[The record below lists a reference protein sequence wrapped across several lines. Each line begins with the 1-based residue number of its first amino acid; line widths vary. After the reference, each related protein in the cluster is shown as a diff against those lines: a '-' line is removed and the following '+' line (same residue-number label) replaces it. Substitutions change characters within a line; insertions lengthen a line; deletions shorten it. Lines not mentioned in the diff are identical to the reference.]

1 MKITQHGSR
10 NKAAEKI
17 SSEVKQEPTKI
28 VEAPVA
34 EEEVQE
40 VLPDFVVDAISK
52 KAERKNRKR
61 QFDFSEVIEANEE

>member
-1 MKITQHGSR
+1 M
-10 NKAAEKI
+10 
-17 SSEVKQEPTKI
+17 KI

-34 EEEVQE
+34 EEEIQE